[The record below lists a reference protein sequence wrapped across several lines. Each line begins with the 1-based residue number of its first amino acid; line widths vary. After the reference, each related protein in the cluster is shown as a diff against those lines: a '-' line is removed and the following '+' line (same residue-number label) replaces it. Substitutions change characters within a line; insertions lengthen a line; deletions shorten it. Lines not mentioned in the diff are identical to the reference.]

1 MQSPKPFDP
10 YSSKQD
16 RMFFNNHMGNRLVF
30 HLQRHLRIMPV
41 TLVSTISLLHRKG
54 VSEETLQKQVAWLG
68 MACKQ
73 RGAVLANSGLSDV
86 TQVQIG
92 LRHLQDYLVKKRDVL
107 MPKVGTAAAQGADNS
122 SFIMLNYYRNPLNHL
137 FFNESLIVA
146 SMLSFG
152 SESTWT
158 QGVNIEELYQ
168 RTCYLADLLKRE
180 EVLEHRISS
189 DSQGS
194 KVFNQTI

>member
-1 MQSPKPFDP
+1 
-10 YSSKQD
+10 
-16 RMFFNNHMGNRLVF
+16 
-30 HLQRHLRIMPV
+30 MPV